1 MSRFLAVLYGAMAY
15 AIFLATF
22 LYAIAFVGDFLVPRA
37 INYPA
42 SGAPQGEA
50 ITIDLALLGV
60 FAVQHSLMARPAFKR
75 WWTQFVPKAIERSTY
90 VVFASLSLILL
101 FWQWRPLP
109 QVLWSV
115 TSPSAVT
122 AFWVLYFGGFALV
135 LVSTFL
141 ISHFDL
147 FGLKQVWAYGRD
159 QPAPPAQFV
168 TPLFYRV
175 VRHPLYLGFIIA
187 FWAAP
192 VMTVGHLLFAAAT
205 TAYILIAIQL
215 EEHDLV
221 GVFGDAY
228 RAYRRRVSMLFPL
241 PPRA

>member
-1 MSRFLAVLYGAMAY
+1 MSRLLAVLYGAIAY

-22 LYAIAFVGDFLVPRA
+22 LYAIAFVGDFAVPKA
-37 INYPA
+37 IDYPA
-42 SGAPQGEA
+42 LGTAPVEA
-50 ITIDLALLGV
+50 LVVDLALLGV

-75 WWTQFVPKAIERSTY
+75 WWTRFVPEAIERSTY
-90 VVFASLSLILL
+90 VLFANFSLILL

-109 QVLWSV
+109 QVVWAV

-122 AFWVLYFGGFALV
+122 AIGGLCFGGYALA
-135 LVSTFL
+135 LLSTFM

-147 FGLKQVWAYGRD
+147 FGVKQVLTYGRR
-159 QPAPPAQFV
+159 QAAPPAQFV

-192 VMTVGHLLFAAAT
+192 TMTLGHLLFAVGT
-205 TAYILIAIQL
+205 TGYILIAIQF

-228 RAYRRRVSMLFPL
+228 RAYRRRVPMLFPR
-241 PPRA
+241 PPRG

>member
-1 MSRFLAVLYGAMAY
+1 MSRLLAVLYGAIAY

-22 LYAIAFVGDFLVPRA
+22 LYAIAFVGDFLVPKAIDYRA
-37 INYPA
+37 AGTP
-42 SGAPQGEA
+42 PVEA
-50 ITIDLALLGV
+50 VAIDLALLGV

-75 WWTQFVPKAIERSTY
+75 WWTRFVPTAIERSTY
-90 VVFASLSLILL
+90 VLLASLSLILL

-109 QVLWSV
+109 QVVWSV

-122 AFWVLYFGGFALV
+122 AIWVLFFGGFVLV
-135 LVSTFL
+135 LLSTFL

-147 FGLKQVWAYGRD
+147 FGLKQVWAYGRR
-159 QPAPPAQFV
+159 QSAPPAQFV

-175 VRHPLYLGFIIA
+175 VRHPLYLGFIVA

-192 VMTVGHLLFAAAT
+192 VMTLGHLLFAAAT

-228 RAYRRRVSMLFPL
+228 RAYRRRVSMLLPL
-241 PPRA
+241 PPRG